1 MSSLFDQ
8 IKSNAVP
15 ANVVRAAAKGA
26 LPVPP
31 AEMLEIMVFL
41 THNPVFGQEAKMTLA
56 AWDLEATRK
65 VVGDPA
71 APPEVLG
78 YFWTETNRRP
88 ALMAALIENPAISET
103 MLMEAA
109 ADGSRE
115 LVAMLMASPRA
126 RSSPAIAE
134 AMAANPAL
142 TRQELEDLRTAYEP
156 APVLAAAE
164 PAE

>member
-65 VVGDPA
+65 VVGEPA
-71 APPEVLG
+71 VLV
-78 YFWTETNRRP
+78 YYWTETNRRP

-103 MLMEAA
+103 LLMEAA
-109 ADGSRE
+109 ASGSRE
-115 LVAMLMASPRA
+115 LVALLLASPRV
-126 RSSPAIAE
+126 RHSPAIAE
-134 AMAANPAL
+134 AMAENPAF
-142 TRQELEDLRTAYEP
+142 TSQELEELR
-156 APVLAAAE
+156 AASSA
-164 PAE
+164 